1 MAQKKLYTLLPEHE
15 ARFPEWR
22 DRWIANA
29 MSTKAMDDEA
39 RQIMRTAIAGLYRA
53 ANLEP
58 PPERRIVFVPSPF
71 VGTFAAGFAAWIWWR
86 REHGDSDATDGATRG
101 ATDDA
106 TDDAT
111 DGATRGATA
120 GATDG
125 ATDDAGSKS
134 WWALGN
140 CDEREIA
147 KLAGRIFPGHQKQM
161 LECAQM
167 AWKMGNGG
175 NQWSAWC
182 AFLTFFRYVAL
193 LDLDYSKWDH
203 YEKAA
208 VHAGPRW
215 MHSKFCIVSDRPSIL
230 KVDDK
235 NRPHCDDG
243 PFCEWRDGSQLY
255 SIHGV
260 RVSGLVVEQPSRITA
275 EMIEENQDENARQVM
290 LERCPPAE
298 ASLYTIR
305 KMKAAG

>member
-1 MAQKKLYTLLPEHE
+1 M
-15 ARFPEWR
+15 
-22 DRWIANA
+22 
-29 MSTKAMDDEA
+29 
-39 RQIMRTAIAGLYRA
+39 
-53 ANLEP
+53 
-58 PPERRIVFVPSPF
+58 
-71 VGTFAAGFAAWIWWR
+71 
-86 REHGDSDATDGATRG
+86 
-101 ATDDA
+101 
-106 TDDAT
+106 
-111 DGATRGATA
+111 
-120 GATDG
+120 
-125 ATDDAGSKS
+125 
-134 WWALGN
+134 
-140 CDEREIA
+140 
-147 KLAGRIFPGHQKQM
+147 AGRIFPGHQKQM